1 MSNLIVAGVIKKNY
15 AKSLVRRKGKKEKV
29 ESISCLQK
37 APLCPEAGD
46 MFILLL
52 VFEEFKYLLGVV
64 EVKSAKCRPD
74 VSLCFLK
81 RQLPQG

>member
-1 MSNLIVAGVIKKNY
+1 VLLRKIKPRALFAG
-15 AKSLVRRKGKKEKV
+15 RKKEEV
-29 ESISCLQK
+29 ELNSCLQK
-37 APLCPEAGD
+37 ALLCPEAGD

-52 VFEEFKYLLGVV
+52 VFEEVKYLLGVL
-64 EVKSAKCRPD
+64 EVKSAKYRPD